1 MYSSPDLEP
10 VLLLH
15 ALTSIKSFP
24 WYPMVFHFNNLN
36 PLCRLLVVLIV
47 SEYQVIVSWISN
59 KLIAIRC
66 FEWTLVTREQMGL
79 SLLQGVMCVC
89 SGAFSSTLCD
99 PMDCNLPGSSVHEIS
114 QARILEWVAISYSVG
129 IDPGM
134 DQESL
139 KGLYHSLN
147 PWWCF
152 PCGICHGWCGL
163 KYFLIYLNSPDYMW
177 FLAQ

>member
-1 MYSSPDLEP
+1 
-10 VLLLH
+10 
-15 ALTSIKSFP
+15 
-24 WYPMVFHFNNLN
+24 
-36 PLCRLLVVLIV
+36 
-47 SEYQVIVSWISN
+47 
-59 KLIAIRC
+59 
-66 FEWTLVTREQMGL
+66 MGL

-99 PMDCNLPGSSVHEIS
+99 PMDCNPPGSSVHGIS

-163 KYFLIYLNSPDYMW
+163 KYFLSPLSRLYVVPCPVTEVGLGSW
-177 FLAQ
+177 WWTNIVVTASFLLDHPVGSETLQARAEEGCSRSPAWRIKIRFLVGVFSFEL